1 MICRKAG
8 KTFLKQGEDF
18 SGNEIHKKPNYDI
31 LSSGVGWTMRGRA
44 LLESEICRMTENIR
58 DCEISYFIQMT
69 VDFIS
74 RSSKFVQG
82 KMVWKHY
89 QQEMLEDLKNII
101 FEIFCTPSIFISLD
115 QTNI

>member
-1 MICRKAG
+1 
-8 KTFLKQGEDF
+8 
-18 SGNEIHKKPNYDI
+18 
-31 LSSGVGWTMRGRA
+31 MRGRA

-74 RSSKFVQG
+74 RSSKSVKG

-89 QQEMLEDLKNII
+89 QQEMLEDSKLKDII
-101 FEIFCTPSIFISLD
+101 LRYSIRQAYSYLCWGNGSDKYLILPTTNKKSFI
-115 QTNI
+115 IEEK